1 MRNSTKS
8 VERLSF
14 SKVRKKIWRD
24 RYFYIMCLPV
34 FIYFLIFKYWPMAWL
49 SIAFKDFKILKGF
62 SGSEWVGFE
71 NFEKFFSNPDFW
83 SLISNTLILNIY
95 SLVFCFTAPIIF
107 AILLNELWSDKF
119 KRVAQTISYLPH
131 FLSTV
136 VMVSMV
142 MTFLSP
148 SLGTLNSI
156 MASLGMEKINFLS
169 EPQYFRSIMI
179 ISGIWQQVGWSS
191 IIYLS
196 ALTSIDQ
203 SLYEAATVD
212 GASKWKQVWNITLP
226 GLSNTIIIML
236 ILQIGNLMNVNV
248 EKIYLFQNPLNLSV
262 SEMLPTYVYKIGIVN
277 SDYSLATA
285 IGLFNSVISLG
296 LVLLANQASKKYS
309 EVSIM

>member
-1 MRNSTKS
+1 
-8 VERLSF
+8 
-14 SKVRKKIWRD
+14 
-24 RYFYIMCLPV
+24 
-34 FIYFLIFKYWPMAWL
+34 
-49 SIAFKDFKILKGF
+49 
-62 SGSEWVGFE
+62 
-71 NFEKFFSNPDFW
+71 
-83 SLISNTLILNIY
+83 
-95 SLVFCFTAPIIF
+95 
-107 AILLNELWSDKF
+107 
-119 KRVAQTISYLPH
+119 
-131 FLSTV
+131 
-136 VMVSMV
+136 MVSMV

-262 SEMLPTYVYKIGIVN
+262 SEMLPTYVYKMGIVN